1 MKENKKTRS
10 ITIRV
15 SDIEYMKISSGAK
28 SMGMTITQYINYLA
42 HIDYMKSFD
51 KNLLGYK

>member
-15 SDIEYMKISSGAK
+15 SDVEYMRISSGAK
-28 SMGMTITQYINYLA
+28 EMGMTITQYINYLSY
-42 HIDYMKSFD
+42 IQYK
-51 KNLLGYK
+51 KNLIIINRK

>member
-15 SDIEYMKISSGAK
+15 SDVEYMKISSGARE
-28 SMGMTITQYINYLA
+28 MGMTITQYINYLA
-42 HIDYMKSFD
+42 HIEYMKSLD
-51 KNLLGYK
+51 KIMIRYE

>member
-1 MKENKKTRS
+1 MKKNKKTKT

-15 SDIEYMKISSGAK
+15 SDIEHMKILSGAE

-42 HIDYMKSFD
+42 HVEYMKSYD
-51 KNLLGYK
+51 KSVGGV